1 MSIRELTWQIKSV
14 WKLMKYQTWDKITTS
29 TRNNA
34 TLSLWVKP
42 ILYDIL
48 CDIFYD
54 TFSDIFS
61 AMTLKTFLQERRHI
75 GRNIKCFLFAGKVLR
90 IDQISILYSVGVL
103 RTKCIQRCM
112 SLISWWLD
120 FNRAEFRSSWK
131 EKIHFVIMLFI
142 LWPCMVEELVSWS
155 HQHLGDKILIYISQI
170 HRKLICQQ
178 I

>member
-1 MSIRELTWQIKSV
+1 
-14 WKLMKYQTWDKITTS
+14 MKYQTWDKITTS
-29 TRNNA
+29 TRINA
-34 TLSLWVKP
+34 TLSLGVKP

-75 GRNIKCFLFAGKVLR
+75 GRNIEGFLFADKVLS

-112 SLISWWLD
+112 SLIS
-120 FNRAEFRSSWK
+120 
-131 EKIHFVIMLFI
+131 
-142 LWPCMVEELVSWS
+142 
-155 HQHLGDKILIYISQI
+155 
-170 HRKLICQQ
+170 
-178 I
+178 